1 MTSLEWISTSR
12 SEDLATL
19 ALRDLAAAAGDA
31 EYRLIGGH
39 MVNFHQALHPD
50 VKVDSRSTAD
60 ADAGIACQAVIANRF
75 DASLRAMGYDRPE
88 GNRFTRHSGSGILTI
103 DVLVDDSAP
112 KSHNIKVGSITA
124 DAAQGLSLALAR
136 EPVWVNAVIELTTT
150 EIVKVCAPIPD
161 LATALSMKVLAWQ
174 QRRMSKDASDV
185 QRLLTIA
192 NARGLRVTDLPGN
205 HTAMKVR
212 AILTSSFASG
222 RTATRDRER
231 QLQAKRFLQR

>member
-19 ALRDLAAAAGDA
+19 ALGDLAAAAGDA

-103 DVLVDDSAP
+103 DVLVDDSNA
-112 KSHNIKVGSITA
+112 SLRASAWVVGNPA
-124 DAAQGLSLALAR
+124 QQLVDDAFGSG
-136 EPVWVNAVIELTTT
+136 VNVVPSGGFCDQQVG
-150 EIVKVCAPIPD
+150 IVAE
-161 LATALSMKVLAWQ
+161 T
-174 QRRMSKDASDV
+174 
-185 QRLLTIA
+185 
-192 NARGLRVTDLPGN
+192 G
-205 HTAMKVR
+205 
-212 AILTSSFASG
+212 
-222 RTATRDRER
+222 
-231 QLQAKRFLQR
+231 